1 MKQLLDEPALRAL
14 ARGCAVLGTGGGGD
28 SRIGLLQAMQAA
40 QEFGPAELV
49 DLDELPS
56 DALIMPCGV
65 IGAPTV
71 AIEKIGN
78 GNEGVVLRDHLEEIT
93 GRTVAALMPA
103 EIGGSNGLLPVCWA
117 SRVGLPVV
125 DADGM
130 GRAFPEVPQ
139 VTMHLAGISPS
150 PYVLTDE
157 RGNVI
162 VLRVMSGAWVERL
175 ARAAAVEFGG
185 SAVAAEYTMTV
196 EQARGATVRRTVSLA
211 IRIGE
216 AITAAA
222 DPIAGLIAA
231 TGGFTLVSGR
241 VTDVERRTTKGFVRG
256 SVVIEGLGDDAGRLL
271 RLELQNE
278 NLVALEQGTVRASAP
293 DLISVLDSETA
304 DAIPTERVRYGQ
316 RVTVIAMACDPIW
329 RTPHGLQMAGPRA
342 FGYDFDYAPV
352 EELVSVNARL
362 SSRQRC
368 RRDEHRRRD
377 PGPLRSGP
385 RQGQGADHGGR
396 DQRHYRCRARPGS
409 CWSARHPGRNCSA
422 SSTLRHSACRSGR
435 RSPTPPTTR
444 A

>member
-1 MKQLLDEPALRAL
+1 MHGSRISAGCCDGSADMKHLLDEPALRAL

-28 SRIGLLQAMQAA
+28 SRIGLLQAMQAV
-40 QEFGPAELV
+40 QEFGPTELV

-56 DALIMPCGV
+56 DVLIMPCGV

-78 GNEGVVLRDHLEEIT
+78 GNEGVVLRDHLEQIT
-93 GRTVAALMPA
+93 GRKIAALMPA
-103 EIGGSNGLLPVCWA
+103 EIGGSNGLLPACWA
-117 SRVGLPVV
+117 GRIGLPVV

-150 PYVLTDE
+150 PYLMTDE

-162 VLRVMSGAWVERL
+162 VLRPISGAWLERL

-185 SAVAAEYTMTV
+185 SAVAAEYAMTA
-196 EQARGATVRRTVSLA
+196 EQARGATVRGTVSLA
-211 IRIGE
+211 IKIGE
-216 AITAAA
+216 AMAAAA
-222 DPIAGLIAA
+222 DPVAALIAA
-231 TGGFTLVSGR
+231 TGGFTLVSGK

-271 RLELQNE
+271 RLEVQNE
-278 NLVALEQGTVRASAP
+278 NLVALQQGTVRASVP

-304 DAIPTERVRYGQ
+304 DAIATERVRYGQ

-329 RTPHGLQMAGPRA
+329 RTPPGLQMAGPRA

-352 EELVSVNARL
+352 EELA
-362 SSRQRC
+362 
-368 RRDEHRRRD
+368 
-377 PGPLRSGP
+377 
-385 RQGQGADHGGR
+385 GAD
-396 DQRHYRCRARPGS
+396 A
-409 CWSARHPGRNCSA
+409 
-422 SSTLRHSACRSGR
+422 
-435 RSPTPPTTR
+435 
-444 A
+444 